1 MRVAIT
7 GHRDLSP
14 GTADLVRTAM
24 EGLLVPH
31 GAEVVGVSC
40 LAPGADQ
47 IFAETVLRLGG
58 RLEAIVPAREYG
70 SALPPPDRAR
80 FEGLLDRADPVRR
93 LSHDAP
99 SPAVYAAA
107 NEVMLEDADVLVAV
121 WDGEPSRGPGGTAE
135 VVGAALRKRIR
146 VEILWPEGAERL
158 TR

>member
-1 MRVAIT
+1 MRVAVT

-14 GTADLVRTAM
+14 GTADLVRTAL

-31 GAEVVGVSC
+31 GAEVVGVCC

-58 RLEAIVPAREYG
+58 RLEAIVPARAYG
-70 SALPPPDRAR
+70 SALPPPDRER

-93 LSHDAP
+93 LSHEEP
-99 SPAVYAAA
+99 TPAVFAAA
-107 NEVMLEDADVLVAV
+107 NEVMLADADVLVAV
-121 WDGEPSRGPGGTAE
+121 WDGGPSRGVGGTAE
-135 VVGAALRKRIR
+135 VVDAARRRRIR

-158 TR
+158 S